1 MTGSDDDDF
10 DKEMEAWAR
19 ERGLL
24 PENAEPYVLT
34 IADRIWNRAC
44 IAEAFD
50 GERIGDQTLR
60 SAITFDGMAN
70 NGGVHHGIEAMTEA
84 ELEAV
89 VDGYTRFGLEGY
101 VELIRRV
108 SPGGDLAIDP
118 AAIYDGELTE
128 MELDE
133 FDELEVR
140 ADDLFA
146 ELEEKRSLSAAFE
159 AHHAKHPEDY
169 APLDDEARP

>member
-24 PENAEPYVLT
+24 PDDYEPYVLT
-34 IADRIWNRAC
+34 VADRIWNRAC
-44 IAEAFD
+44 AGEAVA
-50 GERIGDQTLR
+50 GERVGDQALR
-60 SAITFDGMAN
+60 IAVTFDGMAN
-70 NGGVHHGIEAMTEA
+70 NGGVHHAIEAMTEA

-108 SPGGDLAIDP
+108 SPGGDLAIDM

-128 MELDE
+128 QELNDRG
-133 FDELEVR
+133 ELEVR
-140 ADDLFA
+140 ADALFA
-146 ELEEKRSLSAAFE
+146 ELEEKRSLRAAFE
-159 AHHAKHPEDY
+159 AHYAKHPVDY